1 MLKFAIMKKS
11 LVLSLFLALLSIAAL
26 GQTSTKPQSKYNRA
40 GFDAKLICEHQEN
53 PFSCARK
60 MENKLGTI
68 YRDLIKRSNDK
79 LVVVTLANGTKK
91 SFRDVFES
99 DDDPNTVRYS
109 VVDFIEDI
117 NAYLVKVSY
126 YEGEAYQ
133 MINRASGTK
142 YELPGPPVVSPD
154 GKKFVAFSDDPS
166 GEYNP
171 HSLQIWNVTKSSFTK
186 AYDLKNKPWGVKTAK
201 WNSNS
206 SVRINPV
213 RMDDFREIDMKPK
226 TLSMS
231 TGKWVVN

>member
-1 MLKFAIMKKS
+1 MKKS
-11 LVLSLFLALLSIAAL
+11 LMLSLFLLLLSIAAL

-40 GFDAKLICEHQEN
+40 GFDAKLICDHQEN

-60 MENKLGTI
+60 MEKKLGTI

-91 SFRDVFES
+91 NFRDVFES

-117 NAYLVKVSY
+117 NGYLVKVSY

-133 MINRASGTK
+133 MINRASGAK
-142 YELPGPPVVSPD
+142 YDLPGPPVVSPD

-171 HSLQIWNVTKSSFTK
+171 HSLQVWNVTKSSFTK
-186 AYDLKNKPWGVKTAK
+186 AYDLKNASWAVKDAK
-201 WNSNS
+201 WVTNS
-206 SVRINPV
+206 SIKLRPV
-213 RMDDFREIDMKPK
+213 KFNMDSYEEVTLNQR
-226 TLSMS
+226 TLSS
-231 TGKWVVN
+231 TAGKWKLN